1 MKRFCKRSLCLLFTA
16 ALLFGLLPALGTGAA
31 AYSLEERQRAAVL
44 TAFAYYDKGRP
55 VQYDS
60 LSLTPISRVVGG
72 VTRTTQDCAPEYAT
86 PDETLYTVC
95 SNYCYQVYYNAF
107 GYRLLNKSAIYAY
120 TGALTKF
127 NTDDPLCAYKYD
139 SAVDDTP
146 RDEAITKFVAALQPG
161 DVVVHAG
168 KVGNNGHAM
177 FWIGDYFG
185 DGVKYILHSSGSKY
199 DLETG
204 SDVIECNPGA
214 IETIPGKISPYRTP
228 EYRNDGGISLQP
240 GEEYFR
246 RWYTKSKNCVLVALR
261 PLNVMTEAEYPLT
274 EAAKGRLKY
283 PRLLYNRT
291 ASPYTRF
298 NDVEEGGTLTL
309 RIELKNCSENA
320 YTLPVKETIPD
331 GVTFAKASHD
341 GAVSGN
347 EITWS
352 VPLNAGETKALTV
365 DYIVTAKRGETLV
378 FEDGSAGGIPSN
390 TLRIPVGGKHLTNA
404 ENALLAEVAEGKH
417 TELFK
422 DMPKDAIPAQI
433 WQKLLKL
440 NVPLPTP
447 RTLVKDV
454 LEKAPFAKSI
464 YVYTPREDLTGDALT
479 FRKMLVPEFCGG
491 IRYGD
496 MESKRRVL
504 DLKCSFLQPG
514 DIVYQITKHTQ
525 PSVGQTLVYLGNE
538 KFLWQTR
545 TDRGARVVDFF
556 ELQRSHTFELFFALR
571 PTLAYDDVHVLAAL
585 PEEKKLSFT
594 DVKESDWFY
603 TYVKEL
609 VKDGTISG
617 MSETTF
623 APNGNLTYGQAL
635 KLIALAV
642 GEKEP
647 AKTGAHWASGYLT
660 LAKDKKW
667 LTKDVDLDAVITR
680 LELCKI
686 AAKAK
691 NLLSQPEKNP
701 FKDTENMNVLALYKA
716 GVINGMTATTFAPN
730 GLLTRAQISKIIFLL
745 RDAEDAKEETQA
757 MPKDKGD

>member
-16 ALLFGLLPALGTGAA
+16 ALLFGLLPSLGTGAA
-31 AYSLEERQRAAVL
+31 ASSLAERQRAAVL

-390 TLRIPVGGKHLTNA
+390 TLRIPVGGKHLTDA

-417 TELFK
+417 MELFK
-422 DMPKDAIPAQI
+422 DMPRDEIPAQV

-447 RTLVKDV
+447 RMLVKN
-454 LEKAPFAKSI
+454 LLNKKPYEETFELNAPHLLAVRDEYKKQVRGN
-464 YVYTPREDLTGDALT
+464 VYLLREELAGEARI
-479 FRKMLVPEFCGG
+479 FRNMIVPEFYGG
-491 IRYGD
+491 KYFGD
-496 MESKRRVL
+496 MREKRRVL
-504 DLKCSFLQPG
+504 DLKCAYLQPG
-514 DIVYQITKHTQ
+514 DIVFQIAKCSKPTE
-525 PSVGQTLVYLGNE
+525 GQTLVYLGNE
-538 KFLWQTR
+538 KFLWQVR
-545 TDRGARVVDFF
+545 SDRGARIMDFF
-556 ELQRSHTFELFFALR
+556 ELQRSHTFDLFFALR
-571 PTLAYDDVHVLAAL
+571 PTLAYDDVHVLKAL
-585 PEEKKLSFT
+585 PETKKLSFT

-623 APNGNLTYGQAL
+623 APNGNLTYG
-635 KLIALAV
+635 
-642 GEKEP
+642 
-647 AKTGAHWASGYLT
+647 
-660 LAKDKKW
+660 
-667 LTKDVDLDAVITR
+667 
-680 LELCKI
+680 
-686 AAKAK
+686 
-691 NLLSQPEKNP
+691 
-701 FKDTENMNVLALYKA
+701 
-716 GVINGMTATTFAPN
+716 
-730 GLLTRAQISKIIFLL
+730 
-745 RDAEDAKEETQA
+745 
-757 MPKDKGD
+757 